1 MVRTSRARA
10 VSSGGGLSPTVVAVG
25 AVLIVVAAAG
35 VLYFLGTNQRTEPR
49 QAAIQDQLAALTQRL
64 DDLTATH

>member
-10 VSSGGGLSPTVVAVG
+10 VSSGGGLLPAVVAVG

-35 VLYFLGTNQRTEPR
+35 VLYFLGTNQRTEPEVEAEEQEGNPFEGLPPER
-49 QAAIQDQLAALTQRL
+49 PDK
-64 DDLTATH
+64 

>member
-10 VSSGGGLSPTVVAVG
+10 ASSGGGLSPATLAVG

-35 VLYFLGTNQRTEPR
+35 VLYFLGTSQRAEAEVEAEEQEVNPFEGLPPER
-49 QAAIQDQLAALTQRL
+49 PDK
-64 DDLTATH
+64 